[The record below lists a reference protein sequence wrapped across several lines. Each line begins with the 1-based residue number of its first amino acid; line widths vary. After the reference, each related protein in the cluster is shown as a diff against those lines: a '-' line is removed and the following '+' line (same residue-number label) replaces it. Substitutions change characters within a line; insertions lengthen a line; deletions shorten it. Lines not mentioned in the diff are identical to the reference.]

1 VGGKKIAALIIRGLQ
16 YRPHTTSTDRQLA
29 TAVVTVDFFF
39 FFSASQSSKSQ
50 NNFESPKSNG
60 DDDNKSMPCKEKIA
74 RDAKSLTHL
83 SLNTLA
89 DALDVVRLISS
100 TL

>member
-16 YRPHTTSTDRQLA
+16 RRPHTTSTDRQLA
-29 TAVVTVDFFF
+29 TAVVTVDF
-39 FFSASQSSKSQ
+39 SSSSLRRNRQKVKTISSLQSQM
-50 NNFESPKSNG
+50 